1 MAGRVD
7 TDGSSIAVRRLSEKP
22 RLVNGLVRK
31 GAVGIVI
38 AKARRSIRVENP
50 LVISETRSNESY

>member
-7 TDGSSIAVRRLSEKP
+7 TDGSSIGMRRLSEKP

-31 GAVGIVI
+31 GAVGMVI
-38 AKARRSIRVENP
+38 AKAVAAF
-50 LVISETRSNESY
+50 V